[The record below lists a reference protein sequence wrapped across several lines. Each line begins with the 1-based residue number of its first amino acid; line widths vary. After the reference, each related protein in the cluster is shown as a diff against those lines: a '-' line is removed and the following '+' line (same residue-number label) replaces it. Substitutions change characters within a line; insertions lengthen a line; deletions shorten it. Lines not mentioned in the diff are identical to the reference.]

1 MQNVHIDY
9 QGDALNYQGASLLA
23 KGVARQHHMVE
34 PTIVAWRRQDSAD
47 MSPTLYD
54 GADPDTWWQKYGEGN
69 GGRMDVSVGGEYRF
83 IMMDTR
89 GYETVD
95 ELPLRNLTDGLGN
108 HFLCYTPMIGKVSAT
123 PDPEAC
129 IALDG
134 WLADQY

>member
-1 MQNVHIDY
+1 
-9 QGDALNYQGASLLA
+9 
-23 KGVARQHHMVE
+23 
-34 PTIVAWRRQDSAD
+34 
-47 MSPTLYD
+47 
-54 GADPDTWWQKYGEGN
+54 
-69 GGRMDVSVGGEYRF
+69 MDVSVGGEYRF